1 MGASNP
7 KKQIKI
13 CFKEN
18 DMIRKGAANVC
29 GDGEVLDEGDDFGW
43 AQQDQQA
50 VLGKEGGIWVE
61 SSLQKDVCVCVFVC
75 VLSHVQLFVTLW
87 TVARQAPLSMECSRQ
102 EILG

>member
-1 MGASNP
+1 
-7 KKQIKI
+7 
-13 CFKEN
+13 
-18 DMIRKGAANVC
+18 MIRKGAANVC
-29 GDGEVLDEGDDFGW
+29 GDGEVLDEGDDTGW

-61 SSLQKDVCVCVFVC
+61 SSLQKDVCVCVCVCAHVC
-75 VLSHVQLFVTLW
+75 VLSHVQLFVTPW

>member
-61 SSLQKDVCVCVFVC
+61 SSLQKDVCVCVCLCMCLVM
-75 VLSHVQLFVTLW
+75 SNSLW
-87 TVARQAPLSMECSRQ
+87 PYGL
-102 EILG
+102 